1 MTEDEIIKLAIE
13 SGLVV
18 DDGDSLVT
26 GWVEWADLT
35 PFVLKFAELLET
47 EITRR
52 EVVISPKY
60 IGPFDIKRMRDSLAG
75 DIRTSPSG
83 LNR

>member
-1 MTEDEIIKLAIE
+1 MVLHEWMLPINYHFCLENNVTKDEIIKLAIK
-13 SGLVV
+13 SGLVI

-35 PFVLKFAELLET
+35 PFILKFAELLET

-52 EVVISPKY
+52 KNDE
-60 IGPFDIKRMRDSLAG
+60 
-75 DIRTSPSG
+75 
-83 LNR
+83 